1 MHATTRSFAEVQG
14 MLSEMRDAEIQLS
27 TKASLAVIKA
37 AIQSNSFKEALQQF
51 SAMKATWDA
60 RSDAATA
67 WPMPR
72 HVMQQLVEFACK
84 ERCVAEFIDHLKGLP
99 VPEEAINAML
109 CACNGN
115 DDAELLRKVET
126 LARECQTPLAD
137 STYSLLIKG
146 LESRPWRVKAIVQ
159 EVLEREHAEFSQGL
173 VVTVLHVCKQS
184 ADKSL
189 ADTLLD
195 KMKSAQLAALSAF
208 INFYAET
215 QQFEKACDVFEFRVM
230 PSAEGETQERIR
242 IDDRVER
249 ALMSAALT
257 CGRNALVQK
266 LFDPSRA
273 DIGKHVLMIR
283 KCAGEKNLV
292 GAMSIFKSLKE
303 AGAELNSIVYNTVLD
318 ACVKCNDLK
327 AAETWWKQA
336 KEAGM
341 VDAVSFNTLMK
352 AHLVNGNFDKARAVM
367 KDMSSSGFEPTRVT
381 YNELINAVV
390 SQGGRKSEMWEI
402 VKEMKAANVPPNQVT
417 CSILLKTL
425 NAKSADM
432 DVNLTMDLIENL
444 EEPMDEV
451 LLSSLVEA
459 CVRIGKADLVAAK
472 LRFLESKEKIVLNGS
487 HTCGSLIKAYG
498 YARDMEGV
506 WRCWKEM
513 KSRHVQP
520 TSITVGC
527 MVEAIVNNGDTDAAF
542 ELVVQMRK
550 ENAAEGVV
558 NSVIYCSILK
568 GFAREKKLDR
578 VWDVYQFMCTKRMEM
593 SLITF
598 NTIVDACARS
608 GRMDHL
614 PKIMQDMKKHHVDA
628 NIVTYSTIIKG
639 YCQAGDMPTAFSIL
653 AKMKAE
659 TNFKPDEI
667 MYNSMLDGCSHNDLF
682 EEGLAL
688 LEKMLEDEIVPSN
701 FTLSIMVRLLNR
713 AHKTEKAFEL
723 VQSITQKYKFRPNVH
738 VYTSLIQ
745 ACVGSRQ
752 LARCLTVLQDMVND
766 WVQPDGRVYVVLV
779 RAFNN
784 NGQHEQASKLLR
796 AALGLPGAIEVAG
809 LKPCRDI
816 EHWFVNEVLG
826 SLPESMSSALI
837 ADIKQKGLK
846 INIAPTPAKGKGKGK
861 GKGKW

>member
-1 MHATTRSFAEVQG
+1 
-14 MLSEMRDAEIQLS
+14 
-27 TKASLAVIKA
+27 
-37 AIQSNSFKEALQQF
+37 
-51 SAMKATWDA
+51 
-60 RSDAATA
+60 
-67 WPMPR
+67 
-72 HVMQQLVEFACK
+72 
-84 ERCVAEFIDHLKGLP
+84 
-99 VPEEAINAML
+99 
-109 CACNGN
+109 
-115 DDAELLRKVET
+115 
-126 LARECQTPLAD
+126 
-137 STYSLLIKG
+137 
-146 LESRPWRVKAIVQ
+146 
-159 EVLEREHAEFSQGL
+159 
-173 VVTVLHVCKQS
+173 
-184 ADKSL
+184 
-189 ADTLLD
+189 
-195 KMKSAQLAALSAF
+195 
-208 INFYAET
+208 
-215 QQFEKACDVFEFRVM
+215 
-230 PSAEGETQERIR
+230 
-242 IDDRVER
+242 
-249 ALMSAALT
+249 
-257 CGRNALVQK
+257 
-266 LFDPSRA
+266 
-273 DIGKHVLMIR
+273 
-283 KCAGEKNLV
+283 
-292 GAMSIFKSLKE
+292 
-303 AGAELNSIVYNTVLD
+303 
-318 ACVKCNDLK
+318 
-327 AAETWWKQA
+327 
-336 KEAGM
+336 
-341 VDAVSFNTLMK
+341 
-352 AHLVNGNFDKARAVM
+352 
-367 KDMSSSGFEPTRVT
+367 MSSSGFEPTRVT

-527 MVEAIVNNGDTDAAF
+527 MVEAVVNNGDTDAAF
-542 ELVVQMRK
+542 ELVVQMQK
-550 ENAAEGVV
+550 ENAAEGLV
-558 NSVIYCSILK
+558 NSVIYCSLLK

-578 VWDVYQFMCTKRMEM
+578 VWDVYQDMCTKRMEM

>member
-1 MHATTRSFAEVQG
+1 
-14 MLSEMRDAEIQLS
+14 
-27 TKASLAVIKA
+27 
-37 AIQSNSFKEALQQF
+37 
-51 SAMKATWDA
+51 
-60 RSDAATA
+60 
-67 WPMPR
+67 
-72 HVMQQLVEFACK
+72 
-84 ERCVAEFIDHLKGLP
+84 
-99 VPEEAINAML
+99 
-109 CACNGN
+109 
-115 DDAELLRKVET
+115 
-126 LARECQTPLAD
+126 
-137 STYSLLIKG
+137 
-146 LESRPWRVKAIVQ
+146 
-159 EVLEREHAEFSQGL
+159 
-173 VVTVLHVCKQS
+173 
-184 ADKSL
+184 
-189 ADTLLD
+189 
-195 KMKSAQLAALSAF
+195 
-208 INFYAET
+208 
-215 QQFEKACDVFEFRVM
+215 
-230 PSAEGETQERIR
+230 
-242 IDDRVER
+242 
-249 ALMSAALT
+249 
-257 CGRNALVQK
+257 LVQR
-266 LFDPSRA
+266 LFDPARA

-283 KCAGEKNLV
+283 KCAQEKNLV
-292 GAMSIFKSLKE
+292 GAMSIFNSLKV

-318 ACVKCNDLK
+318 ACVKCNDLA
-327 AAETWWKQA
+327 AAENWWKQA

-390 SQGGRKSEMWEI
+390 TQGGRKSEMWEI

-513 KSRHVQP
+513 RSRHVQP

-527 MVEAIVNNGDTDAAF
+527 MVEAVVNNGDTDAAF
-542 ELVVQMRK
+542 ELVVQMQK
-550 ENAAEGVV
+550 ENAAEGLV

-578 VWDVYQFMCTKRMEM
+578 VWDVYQDMCTKRMEM

-653 AKMKAE
+653 EKMKAE
-659 TNFKPDEI
+659 TKFKPDEI
-667 MYNSMLDGCSHNDLF
+667 MYNSMLDGCSHNDLY

-688 LEKMLEDEIVPSN
+688 LEKMLEDGIAPSN

-745 ACVGSRQ
+745 ACIGGRQ
-752 LARCLTVLQDMVND
+752 LARSLTVLQDMVND

-796 AALGLPGAIEVAG
+796 AALGLPGAMDVAG

-816 EHWFVNEVLG
+816 EHWFINEALG
-826 SLPESMSSALI
+826 SLPESVSSSLI